1 MECEAPFGW
10 HGRLV
15 KTKKRHRWDAIMINT
30 QASLRPV
37 NSDNLKNAMHSRG
50 SYCRCSPDEN
60 AAWSECWRT
69 PSKKRVVSW
78 ALSDPLER
86 QTTTD
91 TDPFQAGAACTERFP
106 GSLVIPRDYFTST
119 ERLLAFQNIV
129 SFILGSLSIGYFHTS
144 LTTRVAFWKPVG
156 QDRAERIWISLL
168 TGTRNAK
175 RDAMHIKWLDL

>member
-1 MECEAPFGW
+1 MRMLHEANAE
-10 HGRLV
+10 GR
-15 KTKKRHRWDAIMINT
+15 
-30 QASLRPV
+30 QARSVWFLEFSVTHLNDRQQPT
-37 NSDNLKNAMHSRG
+37 
-50 SYCRCSPDEN
+50 
-60 AAWSECWRT
+60 RT
-69 PSKKRVVSW
+69 LFKQVQHARKGF
-78 ALSDPLER
+78 L
-86 QTTTD
+86 
-91 TDPFQAGAACTERFP
+91 